1 MAAGFELW
9 EKPVSEEINM
19 IIGWRQWADAGS
31 VSSGLP
37 RYLVERTGARQIGAL
52 NQGGYYL
59 FQVPGTHDLVRPVVK
74 FTEGYPQSLEAQRNE
89 LYYSG
94 NQSRGVVFF
103 LGDEPHLDAERY
115 VSSLLDVAQEL
126 NVRRI
131 IGLGGVYGVLPY
143 DKERLVSCVYSLPH
157 MKDAVGSLAVSLSDY
172 EGGASIGSYV
182 CRRAGDRGME
192 YFGLYAFVPMYTLA
206 QFGQEGG
213 TIQIEND
220 FWAWLGIT
228 RRINYM
234 FKLNLDLGD
243 LENKSRE
250 LVELMRARVDELD
263 RQEPELG
270 LNESLQRLS
279 DEFQEVQFNPLE
291 DVWEEELRRL
301 FDRLDP
307 EE

>member
-1 MAAGFELW
+1 ML
-9 EKPVSEEINM
+9 
-19 IIGWRQWADAGS
+19 IGWRQWADAGS

-37 RYLVERTGARQIGAL
+37 QYLVELTGARQIGTIK
-52 NQGGYYL
+52 QDGFYL

-74 FTEGYPQSLEAQRNE
+74 FEDGYPYALDAQRNE
-89 LYYSG
+89 LYYTG
-94 NQSRGVVFF
+94 DQEHGIVIF

-115 VSSLLDVAQEL
+115 VAALLDVAKEL
-126 NVRRI
+126 NVKRI

-143 DKERLVSCVYSLPH
+143 DKERMVSCVYSLPQ
-157 MKDAVGSLAVSLSDY
+157 MKEAVSSLAVTLSDY

-182 CRRAGDRGME
+182 CRRAGERGLE
-192 YFGLYAFVPMYTLA
+192 YIGLYAFVPMYTLA

-220 FWAWLGIT
+220 FAAWLGIM

-234 FKLNLDLGD
+234 LKLNLDLTE

-250 LVELMRARVDELD
+250 LVELMQTRVDELD

-270 LNESLQRLS
+270 LRETLQRLS
-279 DEFQEVQFNPLE
+279 DEFTEVPFNPLE

-301 FDRLDP
+301 FDKLDP